1 MTRPV
6 LVLVGPPGAG
16 KSSVGR
22 RVAHVL
28 EVGFRDTDLD
38 VEHAAGKSVSDVFVE
53 DGEEHFRA
61 LEREAVARA
70 LAEHDGVLSLGGGA
84 VLAPETRVLLAGQ
97 VVVLLDADLGAAATR
112 VGLGQG
118 RPLVGMNPRAQLRGL
133 LEQRRPLYAEVA
145 SHVVPTSS
153 RTIEQVVTD
162 VLALASGP

>member
-28 EVGFRDTDLD
+28 GVGFRDTDLD
-38 VEHAAGKSVSDVFVE
+38 VERAAGKSVSDVFVE

-70 LAEHDGVLSLGGGA
+70 LAEHGGVLSLGGGA
-84 VLAPETRVLLAGQ
+84 VLAPQTRALLAGH
-97 VVVLLDADLGAAATR
+97 VVVLLDVDLGAAATR

-145 SHVVPTSS
+145 AHVVQTSS

-162 VLALASGP
+162 VLALASRP